1 MTVVHNHLKHL
12 KDCRMMGIINVVK
25 LWILPVDRQCILCQI
40 IRSDREEIHFL
51 CQFFG
56 HHDGCRS
63 LDHNTKLDI
72 LVRNLFLIQFFF
84 HFLDDLLYGLYLCDR
99 NDHREHDGDGSVIAC
114 PIQCTKLCLEYLA
127 AVQADTDRTV
137 THCRIIF
144 FVESEIIHLLI
155 RTDIEC
161 TDDDFLSC
169 HCLGYLAVCCKLFFL
184 GWIIPALQIKEFAS
198 EQSDAAGIICQYRCH
213 IPNAS
218 DICIQVDLCSVLCD
232 ILLALEF
239 LQQTLFLFILCFLLL
254 VSFHNGDRW
263 INDDLALVSIYDT
276 HFSIDIFRK
285 IDTDQCRDIH
295 GTGQNRGMGIGR
307 AVTGDEGK
315 HLRFIKLY
323 SLTWC
328 QIIGK

>member
-1 MTVVHNHLKHL
+1 MRIVN
-12 KDCRMMGIINVVK
+12 IVK
-25 LWILPVDRQCILCQI
+25 LWILPVDCQCILCQI

-127 AVQADTDRTV
+127 AVKADTDRTV

-144 FVESEIIHLLI
+144 FVESEIIHLLV

-213 IPNAS
+213 IPDTSNVG
-218 DICIQVDLCSVLCD
+218 IQVNFCSILCD
-232 ILLALEF
+232 VFFAFEF
-239 LQQTLFLFILCFLLL
+239 LQQTFLFFVLCFFLLISL
-254 VSFHNGDRW
+254 HHRYRW
-263 INDDLALVSIYDT
+263 IDDDFSFITIHNT
-276 HFSIDIFRK
+276 HFSIDVFRK
-285 IDTDQCRDIH
+285 IYSDQCRNIH
-295 GTGQNRGMGIGR
+295 STGQNRGMGIGG
-307 AVTGDEGK
+307 AMTGNKRK

-323 SLTWC
+323 GLTRC